1 MVLAHIRKQGFWKVV
16 TTTGIKGLYFG
27 WTATLYRDITF
38 NAIML
43 TTREISIHEWK
54 KIYEGEP
61 DAWTRTALGLIP
73 GTLAS
78 AVACP
83 YDVVKTRMQGDEL
96 GECIRHCCELLRK
109 LAYLYPVLVITIVNE
124 GMPYLANSS
133 MCWNL

>member
-43 TTREISIHEWK
+43 TTREIVIREWEK
-54 KIYEGEP
+54 YYGSEP
-61 DAWTRTALGLIP
+61 DARTRTVLGLIP

-109 LAYLYPVLVITIVNE
+109 LASCFSN
-124 GMPYLANSS
+124 N
-133 MCWNL
+133 NRK